1 MTRGPLPTAADL
13 DTSALAD
20 VAAGL
25 EAGDVKGCCAT
36 VYEQPAVRW
45 LLGGELHP
53 GGEELTRRMLEL
65 AAVGPS
71 DRLLDIASGAGTT
84 AMLAAREL
92 GCEAVGLDYGAGAVA
107 GARAEAAAQGL
118 AGSVGFVEGDA
129 EALPFER
136 GSFDVAICECALCT
150 FPDKATAVAEMR
162 RVLRP
167 GGRLVLSDVVADHSR
182 LSDDLRGTMAT
193 VACVGSALP
202 ESGYRELLAAAGF
215 EIEGVEHAIE
225 DVARMCERVRTRL
238 RGAKVLGFEGLV
250 PVEVGLKHAIELA
263 SEARSAARQGA
274 LGYAVFS
281 ARAPA

>member
-1 MTRGPLPTAADL
+1 MSGSPLPTPADL
-13 DTSALAD
+13 DTSALAE

-53 GGEELTRRMLEL
+53 GGEALSRRMLEL
-65 AAVGPS
+65 AGVGTS
-71 DRLLDIASGAGTT
+71 DRLVDIASGAGTT
-84 AMLAAREL
+84 ALLAARER
-92 GCEAVGLDYGAGAVA
+92 GCEAVGIDYGAGAVA
-107 GARAEAAAQGL
+107 GAREEAEAQGL
-118 AGSVGFVEGDA
+118 AERVQFVEGDA
-129 EALPFER
+129 ESLPFGS

-182 LSDDLRGTMAT
+182 LPDDLRGTMAT

-202 ESGYRELLAAAGF
+202 ESGYRELLEAAGF
-215 EIEGVEHAIE
+215 EIDRVEVSGE
-225 DVARMCERVRTRL
+225 DVERMCERVRTRL
-238 RGAKVLGFEGLV
+238 RGAKILGFEGLV
-250 PVEVGLKHAIELA
+250 PVEGGLAHAIELA
-263 SEARSAARQGA
+263 AAAGSAAREGA
-274 LGYAVFS
+274 LGYAVLS
-281 ARAPA
+281 ARAPG